1 MKKILMFVLVII
13 VVYVS
18 VVLVD
23 YIYAFK
29 LAKKP
34 VFTIETSTY
43 PIVDC
48 IESKHKGLGYNY
60 FIRECNKQEDSHYEI
75 KYIKFNAF
83 EHDLRQKF
91 YNINV

>member
-1 MKKILMFVLVII
+1 MKKILAFLLII
-13 VVYVS
+13 VVVYVS

-34 VFTIETSTY
+34 LFTVEGRHY
-43 PIVDC
+43 PAVDC
-48 IESKHKGLGYNY
+48 VESNYNGLGYNY
-60 FIRECNKQEDSHYEI
+60 FIRECNKPEDQQYEI
-75 KYIKFNAF
+75 EYIKFNAF

-91 YNINV
+91 YNIRV